1 MLIFQINIV
10 ENGGDRREP
19 PRIVDPEG
27 KYKARKIDKV
37 SRKIFPMAFVLFNIV
52 YWIMY
57 TISFSTSDPY
67 SRYVRYRA
75 WLVISHSQSKRY
87 GRGLY
92 SGSANQNGMGVA
104 CTQARPI
111 TKRYMGVACNQP
123 QPIRTG
129 LESMGDYT

>member
-57 TISFSTSDPY
+57 TISFSTSDHPL
-67 SRYVRYRA
+67 SRYVR
-75 WLVISHSQSKRY
+75 W
-87 GRGLY
+87 
-92 SGSANQNGMGVA
+92 GVA
-104 CTQARPI
+104 CSLPWPVRVGV
-111 TKRYMGVACNQP
+111 GVACIQP
-123 QPIRTG
+123 QPIRIASVREQYHN
-129 LESMGDYT
+129 LDLM